1 MGHCKVNENDFCSVR
16 TNADRCQTAKE
27 TGEWNV
33 IVKIETDTIMGKME
47 ELCTLLL
54 QQEAFQELRRMI
66 DEFIADEEAIEQYE

>member
-1 MGHCKVNENDFCSVR
+1 
-16 TNADRCQTAKE
+16 
-27 TGEWNV
+27 V